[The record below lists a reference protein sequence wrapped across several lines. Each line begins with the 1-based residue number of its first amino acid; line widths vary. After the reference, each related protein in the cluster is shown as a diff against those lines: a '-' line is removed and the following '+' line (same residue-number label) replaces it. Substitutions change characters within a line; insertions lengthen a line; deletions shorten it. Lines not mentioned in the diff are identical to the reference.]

1 MSVRPS
7 VRPSHT
13 NWIFEKSDISTK
25 VEQKSTKNMKLY
37 YLKDNYETSTRA
49 ELCETWFSLTQ
60 LYSSF
65 HDPKLIKKQF
75 IVPVTNHI
83 DSSMIDS
90 LLSSLSCFGYHSV
103 VVAVVA
109 VVIVVLLVLD
119 RRTQTHPFIDMRERI
134 LECQRIR
141 YISYTGSTK
150 PVRVETMGSQIAI
163 WCGWLSDFMV
173 GSNSFRFPKKHWVFL
188 IFVHPFWR

>member
-1 MSVRPS
+1 M
-7 VRPSHT
+7 
-13 NWIFEKSDISTK
+13 
-25 VEQKSTKNMKLY
+25 
-37 YLKDNYETSTRA
+37 
-49 ELCETWFSLTQ
+49 
-60 LYSSF
+60 
-65 HDPKLIKKQF
+65 
-75 IVPVTNHI
+75 PVTNHI
-83 DSSMIDS
+83 DSSVIDG

-163 WCGWLSDFMV
+163 
-173 GSNSFRFPKKHWVFL
+173 
-188 IFVHPFWR
+188 